1 MALPN
6 YYEWDKNTNLRIL
19 FMNTWIINYWMHELL
34 KDEYMNIKVST
45 LNSPDS
51 LKNLTVQYMSYDSC
65 NRL

>member
-6 YYEWDKNTNLRIL
+6 HYEWDKNTHLRIL

-51 LKNLTVQYMSYDSC
+51 LKNLAVQYMSYDSC